1 MIDFEAMGNYV
12 AADGRQEDLL
22 EKRLSNWR
30 CYVLSKHHN
39 LVGIDLGTTFSVIA
53 HLDAKGKAI
62 TLPNKDGEPL
72 TASAVYLDGNAAVV
86 GKAAREAAAVDA
98 GRVALYVKRDM
109 GGMRYSQPVD
119 GRVFRPETLSAIILR
134 KLKQDAER
142 HIGPIT
148 KAVITVPAF
157 FNETRRKATEDAG
170 RIAGLEVIDVL
181 NEPTAAALSYAMSG
195 QTSAGAGSPL
205 DVPGGKLTALVYDL
219 GGGTFDV
226 TVVRLAAKRFETL
239 ATDGAVQLG
248 GKDWDEK
255 IVQHVAA
262 QFRARYGIDPLAD
275 NQRRAALTAL
285 AERSKILLSDLP
297 QVPLE
302 CHHQE
307 RTLTI
312 NLTRKQ
318 FEEISRE
325 LLAQTQIVTEL
336 VVEQA
341 KLRWADI
348 DRVLLV
354 GGSTRMPM
362 IKEMLRKATGKE
374 PDDSLDADQVVA
386 RGAAIHAGIVAAQ
399 GAAGEL
405 EIDDDL
411 KADLQD
417 VEVLNVNAYSLGIK
431 ATKKGQPVNAF
442 VIAKNTQL
450 PFAASRIFRLT
461 KAGATHVR
469 VKVLEGESESPDDNI
484 PIGECVVTGLP
495 PNLPI
500 RSPVQVRLSYGANGR
515 ISVMALDMTGG
526 RFAQAEIKREYGL
539 TDDDIR
545 READFVQKLTIR

>member
-1 MIDFEAMGNYV
+1 MSGE
-12 AADGRQEDLL
+12 R
-22 EKRLSNWR
+22 
-30 CYVLSKHHN
+30 HN

-53 HLDAKGKAI
+53 HLDAKGKPA
-62 TLPNKDGEPL
+62 TLPNKDGDPL
-72 TASAVYLDGNAAVV
+72 TPSAVYLDGASAIV

-98 GRVALYVKRDM
+98 SRVALCIKRDM
-109 GGMRYSQPVD
+109 GGVRYSHAVD
-119 GRVFRPETLSAIILR
+119 GRVFRPETLSAIVLR

-142 HIGPIT
+142 HIGPIA

-170 RIAGLEVIDVL
+170 RIAGLDVIDVL

-195 QTSAGAGSPL
+195 QASGNGDSPL
-205 DVPGGKLTALVYDL
+205 DVPGGALTALVYDL

-226 TVVRLAAKRFETL
+226 TVVRLATKRFETL

-255 IVQHVAA
+255 IVQYVAA

-275 NQRRAALTAL
+275 EQRRATLTAL

-297 QVPLE
+297 HAPLE
-302 CHHQE
+302 CFHQE
-307 RTLTI
+307 HSLKL
-312 NLTRKQ
+312 NLTRAQ
-318 FEEISRE
+318 FEEMSRE
-325 LLAQTQIVTEL
+325 LLVQTQIVTEL
-336 VVEQA
+336 VVQQA
-341 KLRWADI
+341 KLNWSEI

-362 IKEMLRKATGKE
+362 VKDMLRKATGKE

-399 GAAGEL
+399 GIAGEL
-405 EIDDDL
+405 SIDEDL
-411 KADLQD
+411 KEELKD
-417 VEVLNVNAYSLGIK
+417 VEVFNVNAYSLGVA
-431 ATKKGQPVNAF
+431 ATKRGQPINAF

-461 KAGATHVR
+461 KAGATHVA
-469 VKVLEGESESPDDNI
+469 VKVLEGESDRPGDNI
-484 PIGECVVTGLP
+484 PIGKCVVTGLP

-515 ISVMALDMTGG
+515 ISVMALDMAGG

-539 TDDDIR
+539 TEDDIR
-545 READFVQKLTIR
+545 REAEFVQNLKIR

>member
-1 MIDFEAMGNYV
+1 MGDT
-12 AADGRQEDLL
+12 A
-22 EKRLSNWR
+22 LSR
-30 CYVLSKHHN
+30 EHHN

-53 HLDAKGKAI
+53 HLDAKGKAV
-62 TLPNKDGEPL
+62 TLSNKDGDPL
-72 TASAVYLDGNAAVV
+72 TPSAVYLNGNSAVV

-98 GRVALYVKRDM
+98 ARVALWVKRDM
-109 GGMRYSQPVD
+109 GGVRYSHPVD
-119 GRVFRPETLSAIILR
+119 GRVFRPETLSAVILR

-142 HIGPIT
+142 HIGPIA

-170 RIAGLEVIDVL
+170 RIAGLDVIDVL
-181 NEPTAAALSYAMSG
+181 NEPTAAALSYAMAG
-195 QTSAGAGSPL
+195 QSAGGAASPL
-205 DVPGGKLTALVYDL
+205 DVPGGTLTALVYDL

-255 IVQHVAA
+255 IVQHIAA
-262 QFRARYGIDPLAD
+262 QFRERYGIDPLAD
-275 NQRRAALTAL
+275 DQRRAALTAL

-302 CHHQE
+302 CFHQE
-307 RTLTI
+307 HSLTL
-312 NLTRKQ
+312 NLSREQ
-318 FEEISRE
+318 FEDLSRE
-325 LLAQTQIVTEL
+325 LLVQTQIVTDL

-341 KLRWADI
+341 RLSWTDI

-362 IKEMLRKATGKE
+362 VKEMLRKATGKE

-386 RGAAIHAGIVAAQ
+386 RGAAIHAGIVAAK
-399 GAAGEL
+399 GTAGDL
-405 EIDDDL
+405 EIDEGL
-411 KADLQD
+411 KDELKD
-417 VEVLNVNAYSLGIK
+417 VEVFNVNAYSLGIK
-431 ATKKGQPVNAF
+431 ATKRGRPVNAF

-461 KAGATHVR
+461 KAGARHVV
-469 VKVLEGESESPDDNI
+469 VKVLEGESERPNDNI
-484 PIGECVVTGLP
+484 PIGECEVTGLP
-495 PNLPI
+495 PNLPV

-539 TDDDIR
+539 TEDDIG
-545 READFVQKLTIR
+545 REAEFVNQLKIR

>member
-1 MIDFEAMGNYV
+1 MPGEH
-12 AADGRQEDLL
+12 Q
-22 EKRLSNWR
+22 
-30 CYVLSKHHN
+30 N

-53 HLDAKGKAI
+53 HLDAKGRAV
-62 TLPNKDGEPL
+62 TLSNKDGDPL
-72 TASAVYLDGNAAVV
+72 TPSAVYLNGNSAVV

-98 GRVALYVKRDM
+98 GRVALCVKRDM
-109 GGMRYSQPVD
+109 GGMRFARPVD

-148 KAVITVPAF
+148 KVVITVPAF

-181 NEPTAAALSYAMSG
+181 NEPTGAALSYAMAG
-195 QTSAGAGSPL
+195 QSSSEGAAPL
-205 DVPGGKLTALVYDL
+205 DLPGGKLTALVYDL

-226 TVVRLAAKRFETL
+226 TVVRLSAKRFETL

-255 IVQHVAA
+255 IVQYIAT
-262 QFRARYGIDPLAD
+262 QFRERYGIDPLAD
-275 NQRRAALTAL
+275 EQRREALTAL
-285 AERSKILLSDLP
+285 AERSKVLLSDLP

-302 CHHQE
+302 CFHQE
-307 RTLTI
+307 RGLKL
-312 NLTRKQ
+312 NLTREQ
-318 FEEISRE
+318 FEDLSRE
-325 LLAQTQIVTEL
+325 LLTQTQIVTDL
-336 VVEQA
+336 VVQQA
-341 KLRWADI
+341 SLTWADI

-362 IKEMLRKATGKE
+362 VKDMLRRATGKE
-374 PDDSLDADQVVA
+374 ADDSLDADQVVA
-386 RGAAIHAGIVAAQ
+386 RGAAIHAGIVAAK
-399 GAAGEL
+399 GMASDL

-411 KADLQD
+411 REDLKE
-417 VEVLNVNAYSLGIK
+417 VEVFNVNAYSLGIEASK
-431 ATKKGQPVNAF
+431 GGQPFNAF

-461 KAGATHVR
+461 KAGATHVV
-469 VKVLEGESESPDDNI
+469 VKVREGESERPNDNI
-484 PIGECVVTGLP
+484 PIGECRVTGLP
-495 PNLPI
+495 HNLPL

-526 RFAQAEIKREYGL
+526 RFAQAEIKREFGL
-539 TDDDIR
+539 TEDDIR
-545 READFVQKLTIR
+545 RESEFVQNLKIR